1 MRNVQRPIAEK
12 VEQDVQYH
20 VEVKSVSVRNVN
32 IPVNKLKDR
41 TVFLF
46 ISEPA
51 VHPADGADEREKRG
65 AEPKEHPLRKNSFFS

>member
-20 VEVKSVSVRNVN
+20 VEVKSVSIRNVN

-41 TVFLF
+41 TVY
-46 ISEPA
+46 
-51 VHPADGADEREKRG
+51 
-65 AEPKEHPLRKNSFFS
+65 